1 MLINH
6 LVDFTYCCKF
16 HQFLKD
22 LFSFINL
29 VWIWWIF
36 KCCWKLLDNFFPLKI
51 SPKRWKTTD
60 KKQKESRS
68 NFNLEV
74 QDKHK
79 LCSSAN
85 PCKFNENWTNKI
97 KSLSDFIL
105 LQKKLKQ
112 LKLNEISNFKR
123 ICNRLRNYVAHLANT
138 TSTWT
143 QI

>member
-1 MLINH
+1 MLKT
-6 LVDFTYCCKF
+6 FWTT
-16 HQFLKD
+16 
-22 LFSFINL
+22 FSL
-29 VWIWWIF
+29 
-36 KCCWKLLDNFFPLKI
+36 LKI
-51 SPKRWKTTD
+51 SLKPRWKTTD

-85 PCKFNENWTNKI
+85 PCKFTENWTNKI

-105 LQKKLKQ
+105 CQKKLKQ

-123 ICNRLRNYVAHLANT
+123 ICNRLRKLCCTSCKYHKYLNT
-138 TSTWT
+138 NTVWGKKVGRCYLKEKISTIKNQT
-143 QI
+143 KDL